1 MALRTR
7 QSNQRLVHHSDRG
20 IQYCSS
26 YYQGIHQRHGLMC
39 SMTDGYDC
47 YQNALAERVNGIL
60 KGELLLQRP
69 ANLEQARRMVR
80 DSVQI
85 YNAERPHLSLKMQT
99 PDAVHRAS
107 LAEIARLESPS
118 QVST

>member
-1 MALRTR
+1 MALRER
-7 QSNQRLVHHSDRG
+7 QSDQRLVHHSDRG

-26 YYQGIHQRHGLMC
+26 YYQAIHQRHGLQC

-60 KGELLLQRP
+60 KTELQQQRP
-69 ANLEQARRMVR
+69 ANLQQARRMVR
-80 DSVQI
+80 ESVHI

-107 LAEIARLESPS
+107 LAGICRFESPIR
-118 QVST
+118 VST